1 MSSIVPDLM
10 AILWSITYFCAKPAF
25 FGWEILYKTQ
35 FVCISLCLSV
45 CMSQSQGILV
55 HKSIDSLILSR
66 LFWLIFLSYPSKEG
80 PRKGDYLS
88 HHQMASLQ
96 LNLAFLPPSK
106 RLGMSPWR
114 RQPAY
119 PSRMSLILIKG
130 FKSRLQSH
138 WKKFKIYVY
147 QCKFIIF
154 VIEICRFYSTKWNII
169 SSYIQTSSK
178 LTLHKWT
185 VQYSATVP

>member
-1 MSSIVPDLM
+1 M
-10 AILWSITYFCAKPAF
+10 
-25 FGWEILYKTQ
+25 
-35 FVCISLCLSV
+35 SLCLSI
-45 CMSQSQGILV
+45 CMSKSQGILV
-55 HKSIDSLILSR
+55 HKSIDSLILLR

-169 SSYIQTSSK
+169 EVLISKQVQSLPCISELSSTQQQSPKSGRNRIKGYIAILQTHFC
-178 LTLHKWT
+178 LINYW
-185 VQYSATVP
+185 